1 MIALHGHSLRKTN
14 RKRSRAIPKQSQARV
29 EKPSTLVDYIHS
41 KEFESRAADRAIIRE
56 FKRTSPPS
64 TESEKVPRASGNQAY
79 FAGLYEVPL
88 LSAGDEREL
97 FRRFN
102 YLKFKANRLI
112 RSQTKLSAKNRK
124 QYERFIAEAN
134 GTREQLVRANLRL
147 VISIAKRFVNADNSF
162 DDLVSDGNLALIR
175 AVEKFNYE
183 LGNRFSTYATYAIQ
197 RAVFRA
203 ISQRRLRNRR
213 FIADDAGL
221 DAVVGD
227 EEMKV
232 LNTLQISSLHEL
244 LEEMFAELDAREQHI
259 VRKRF
264 GFDNSEPKSF
274 KELGDEMGV
283 CKERVRQIQT
293 RAIGKL
299 LRMARDRSLEQYLDP
314 GQF

>member
-1 MIALHGHSLRKTN
+1 MIAIHGHSLRKTN
-14 RKRSRAIPKQSQARV
+14 RRRSRATPQQSQTKV
-29 EKPSTLVDYIHS
+29 EPQSTGIDYIYS
-41 KEFESRAADRAIIRE
+41 KEFESKAADSAIIRAS
-56 FKRTSPPS
+56 KRVSPPA
-64 TESEKVPRASGNQAY
+64 TEVEKLPRASGNQAY
-79 FAGLYEVPL
+79 FSGLYEVPL
-88 LSAGDEREL
+88 LSADEEREL

-102 YLKFKANRLI
+102 YLKFKANRIL
-112 RSQTKLSAKNRK
+112 RAQKKPSAKNRK
-124 QYERFIAEAN
+124 QYDRFIAEAN
-134 GTREQLVRANLRL
+134 ETREQLVRANLRL
-147 VISIAKRFVNADNSF
+147 VISIAKRFVSTDNAF

-175 AVEKFNYE
+175 SVEKFNYE

-213 FIADDAGL
+213 FITEDTGL
-221 DAVVGD
+221 DAAVDD
-227 EEMKV
+227 EETKV

-264 GFDNSEPKSF
+264 GFDDSEPKSF

-299 LRMARDRSLEQYLDP
+299 LTMARARRMDKFLDP
-314 GQF
+314 ADL